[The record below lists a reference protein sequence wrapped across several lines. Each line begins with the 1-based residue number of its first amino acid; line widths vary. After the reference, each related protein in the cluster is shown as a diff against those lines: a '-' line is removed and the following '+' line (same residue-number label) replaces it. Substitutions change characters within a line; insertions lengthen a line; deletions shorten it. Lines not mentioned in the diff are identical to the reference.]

1 MEENTFEA
9 YSYRTSSRFGGRVKI
24 SVDDETVTVIG
35 PRVGALI
42 YNMWIK
48 LQIAL
53 FWLIIPVVLAA
64 IVFKDWRFLIL
75 AFILAITHWF
85 VGGAGAGCLWEMA
98 NLTAFTVGVF
108 GKTISF
114 SVKGVKDVKIGR
126 GWARKGMWLVI
137 PHFIPGV
144 NKWAEGF
151 CVSFEAPD
159 GEKGKEVVYALHM
172 RTEEDA
178 RSLRKLLEGEKPDMP
193 VKDGVQ

>member
-1 MEENTFEA
+1 MEENSFEA
-9 YSYRTSSRFGGRVKI
+9 YSYRTNSRFGSRVKI
-24 SVDDETVTVIG
+24 SVDDETVTLIG
-35 PRVGALI
+35 PRIGTFI
-42 YNMWIK
+42 YSMWIK
-48 LQIAL
+48 VQIVL
-53 FWLIIPVVLAA
+53 LWLIIPVLIAAVVYRDWKFLVLTCM
-64 IVFKDWRFLIL
+64 
-75 AFILAITHWF
+75 LAIIHWF

-98 NLTAFTVGVF
+98 NLNAFAVGVF

-114 SVKGVKDVKIGR
+114 PLKDVKDVKIGR

-144 NKWAEGF
+144 NKWAEGY

-178 RSLRKLLEGEKPDMP
+178 RSLKKLLVGEEA
-193 VKDGVQ
+193 G